1 MTGDKNQG
9 KTGDVSNLSGD
20 AMIEKMHT
28 QDILKAFDY
37 ETTVD
42 EPSLSASEV
51 TNALA
56 EHFDIHVTDEAV
68 RVRLTRMSDDGLV
81 GRQRLGPATAYRA
94 LVAPELSDEVK
105 HAVEETTDYEKR
117 GESEVTTH
125 EELKAQLVQ
134 DQ

>member
-1 MTGDKNQG
+1 MAAQNGDDDNRF
-9 KTGDVSNLSGD
+9 S
-20 AMIEKMHT
+20 EEMHT

-51 TNALA
+51 TDALA

-68 RVRLTRMSDDGLV
+68 RGRLTRMSDGVLV
-81 GRQRLGPATAYRA
+81 GEQRFGPATAYRA

-105 HAVEETTDYEKR
+105 HAVEKMTDYEDV

-125 EELKAQLVQ
+125 DELK
-134 DQ
+134 DE